1 MLRSMLIRSVSR
13 QQLQTL
19 MVHTPRVPVKLPLS
33 APETKV
39 TGGLAGGAFLSGGQ
53 VELAVGAGT
62 KLVHSL
68 FGVSGTRWRPLQGV
82 HSTAEGNV
90 AQLDGVG
97 V

>member
-1 MLRSMLIRSVSR
+1 MSRLSVN
-13 QQLQTL
+13 
-19 MVHTPRVPVKLPLS
+19 LPLS

-39 TGGLAGGAFLSGGQ
+39 TGGLAGRAFLSRGE
-53 VELAVGAGT
+53 VELAVSAGT

-68 FGVSGTRWRPLQGV
+68 FGVGGTCWRPLQGI

-90 AQLDGVG
+90 AQPDGVG